1 MEEKYINRIN
11 KLKYYLLLLF
21 IVIQPLLDIY
31 YLYTDKVVNMFG
43 FSPSTII
50 RVGITGLLVLLT
62 LLTLKDKKSWIF
74 IISYTIIV
82 AMYTI
87 FHLINAMNFKSL
99 VPGDFNYSFISEVL
113 YIIRLM
119 IPLCIVFIASNIKI
133 TKNDFDYAIKII
145 LILISGSIVI
155 SNILKI
161 SLSSYTNEVIKDNI
175 FGWFTGAYEQY
186 NYSSLASKGIFN
198 FANQISALLVL
209 LLLVMLAIYVRKNSR
224 INLFII
230 LTTII
235 AMIMLGTKVALFG
248 AIIDIG
254 IFICLILFMKLF
266 KQENIFNKKIILM
279 LVSSIMLIVILIGKS
294 PALNREQVSHYV
306 RVNNSNVEIQ
316 NPDVSEEYINSEES
330 SNNINLEEPKD
341 DIIED
346 NENIINEE
354 SNGENTVVGEIQ
366 ENIVIQ
372 PDRDNEKSMISYIE
386 KNYKNLMVNE
396 QFITQSY
403 PYQYDPDFWVD
414 IINLPVEDRLN
425 WRNLEQK
432 MLQRVMDINDN
443 PLDKWLGI
451 TFSRTQNIYNLE
463 RDFISQYYSIGILGI
478 LLLIGPY
485 IILSLLSIIKMFMSF
500 KEKFTLFNALSVCG
514 ILFLLGVSYY
524 SGNVLDSLTV
534 MIILSFILGKLI
546 DNVLIKKLSKEV

>member
-266 KQENIFNKKIILM
+266 KQ
-279 LVSSIMLIVILIGKS
+279 
-294 PALNREQVSHYV
+294 
-306 RVNNSNVEIQ
+306 
-316 NPDVSEEYINSEES
+316 
-330 SNNINLEEPKD
+330 
-341 DIIED
+341 
-346 NENIINEE
+346 
-354 SNGENTVVGEIQ
+354 
-366 ENIVIQ
+366 
-372 PDRDNEKSMISYIE
+372 
-386 KNYKNLMVNE
+386 
-396 QFITQSY
+396 
-403 PYQYDPDFWVD
+403 
-414 IINLPVEDRLN
+414 
-425 WRNLEQK
+425 
-432 MLQRVMDINDN
+432 
-443 PLDKWLGI
+443 
-451 TFSRTQNIYNLE
+451 
-463 RDFISQYYSIGILGI
+463 
-478 LLLIGPY
+478 
-485 IILSLLSIIKMFMSF
+485 
-500 KEKFTLFNALSVCG
+500 
-514 ILFLLGVSYY
+514 
-524 SGNVLDSLTV
+524 
-534 MIILSFILGKLI
+534 
-546 DNVLIKKLSKEV
+546 